1 VPRRGFELGNRRPA
15 VLRTGP
21 DFRWGGM
28 WLGAD
33 AGSVPANRARHLENV
48 RFRNGTYQSRGG
60 LSQVNSTALHHSSA
74 KIADLQDFQ
83 RRTRKAYIMFTG
95 CPGLSTTVGFSSAWY
110 DQDQSPAW
118 QRGVYY
124 NGAANDMVGGKFDG
138 RLYLGVDATLKVL
151 QLINA
156 PYGASEGLAI
166 AGLEQAET
174 LTTFT
179 GFVIRCFQEFDGK
192 LFIGLD
198 AGAGA
203 SKIVTWDGL
212 AFRDD
217 LTGIDPP
224 SAFTKWRNK
233 LVVGFSTNPSGIR
246 VRDEGD
252 SPGTWAALVAGA
264 LASVAMTS
272 YKDNVYITDGAADVW
287 RYDGTTLASVRTIAG
302 ATIRGLTT
310 YNDGSAI
317 YLFYGYQSS
326 GNAAIIGR
334 FDGSSYVDVHY
345 NITTTYPGAR
355 LPRVL
360 LDYSGAIMAVTSTAA
375 TGGRLY
381 ISKGND
387 TDGTVA
393 YTEVAQPSG
402 GTSGALSAL
411 VF

>member
-1 VPRRGFELGNRRPA
+1 VARRGFELGNRRPA
-15 VLRTGP
+15 VLRTSP

-28 WLGAD
+28 YLNAD
-33 AGSVPANRARHLENV
+33 AGSVPPNRLRHAENV
-48 RFRNGTYQSRGG
+48 RFRGGAIHSRGG
-60 LSQVNSTALHHSSA
+60 LSRVNSTVLHSASA
-74 KIADLQDFQ
+74 KVIDLQDFQ
-83 RRTRKAYIMFTG
+83 RRTRKVYVMFTG
-95 CPGLSTTVGFSSAWY
+95 CPGLSTTLGFSSAWY
-110 DQDQSPAW
+110 DQDQSTAW

-124 NGAANDMVGGKFDG
+124 NSASSNMVGGVFDG
-138 RLYLGVDATLKVL
+138 RFYVGVDATLKVL
-151 QLINA
+151 QLIN
-156 PYGASEGLAI
+156 PTYGGSESLAL
-166 AGLEQAET
+166 AGVEQAET

-179 GFVIRCFQEFDGK
+179 GFVVRCMESFDGK

-203 SKIVTWDGL
+203 SKIVTWDGT

-217 LTGIDPP
+217 ITGIDPP
-224 SAFTKWRNK
+224 SAFTRWRDQ

-246 VRDEGD
+246 VRSVGA

-264 LASVAMTS
+264 LASVKMTS
-272 YKDNVYITDGAADVW
+272 YKDNVYITDGAADIW

-302 ATIRGLTT
+302 AALRGLTT

-345 NITTTYPGAR
+345 NITTTYAGAR
-355 LPRVL
+355 LPREL
-360 LDYSGAIMAVTSTAA
+360 LEYSGALMAVTNTAA
-375 TGGRLY
+375 NGGRLY

-393 YTEVAQPSG
+393 YSEVAQPSG